1 MLVVV
6 MATLLLNS
14 CETVAPEETGPPK
27 ERLSSMPQNLP
38 QSWEGQ
44 AAGFPG
50 MN

>member
-1 MLVVV
+1 MLVL
-6 MATLLLNS
+6 ASAALLLNS
-14 CETVAPEETGPPK
+14 CETLAPKDTGPPQ

-50 MN
+50 TY